1 MLALQYMIMYMGN
14 GRLILVLNSK
24 YTTKY
29 MELVYQQQYGQ
40 TKQEKGT
47 LKLYQQSRV
56 GMETIKK

>member
-1 MLALQYMIMYMGN
+1 MYMGN
-14 GRLILVLNSK
+14 GRLIVVLNSK